1 MQLIA
6 MHGWAGDSHGW
17 APWRQACQ
25 ARDWSWQSGDRGYG
39 YLDQVEPHW
48 NEAPPSASQRRVVI
62 AHSMGA
68 HLLPAEVLAQA
79 DAVVLLASFG
89 RFIPEGKAGKRL
101 RMAVEAMAEQLRS
114 DRAET
119 MLGNVL
125 AQAAAPANPALLA
138 PTPFDAGL
146 SAIGRQRLSHDLD
159 ALSHTCG
166 LPDGFPQQARVLL
179 VEAGDDLLHGGV
191 LPRGTGKRRVGV
203 VDVRLVVL
211 AVVVV
216 DRLGRHGRPKSIFG
230 PGELGED
237 ERHR

>member
-1 MQLIA
+1 MQVIA
-6 MHGWAGDSHGW
+6 MHGWAGDSRGW
-17 APWRQACQ
+17 APWQQACQ
-25 ARDWSWQSGDRGYG
+25 ARGWPWQSGDRGYG
-39 YLDQVEPHW
+39 HLPQAEPNW
-48 NEAPPSASQRRVVI
+48 NEDPTNPNQRRVVI

-119 MLGNVL
+119 MLGNFL

-179 VEAGDDLLHGGV
+179 VEAGDDQIVAREATEALAASLPHADRITLQGAGHCFLGSPV
-191 LPRGTGKRRVGV
+191 LPMA
-203 VDVRLVVL
+203 L
-211 AVVVV
+211 AW
-216 DRLGRHGRPKSIFG
+216 LEP
-230 PGELGED
+230 PA
-237 ERHR
+237 